1 MSHEL
6 GELYSDLLPG
16 GAHWSAV
23 IRRGQSL
30 RITDLEGGANLA
42 LLAYAASEKTERLNL
57 PDTLKCQHSARLTA
71 GHCLYS
77 DMGHVLLCIT
87 QDSLGWHDAI
97 GGVSNAA
104 EVLQQFG
111 AGDFQDLRNSFH
123 RNGQDNLLVEIGKWG
138 LTRRD
143 LAMNVNFFSKV
154 VADDEGRF
162 AFATPHSKAGDF
174 VELVAPMDTLV
185 VLTAIQHPLDPVTAY
200 APKPVRL
207 SVSRVDDLDAAI
219 AACRASRPENARGL
233 ALTERL
239 AL

>member
-1 MSHEL
+1 MSS
-6 GELYSDLLPG
+6 ELYSDRLPG

-30 RITDLEGGANLA
+30 RITDIEGGANVA
-42 LLAYAASEKTERLNL
+42 LLAYAASEKNERLNL
-57 PDTLKCQHSARLTA
+57 PDTLKCQHTARLSA

-87 QDSLGWHDAI
+87 EDSLGWHDAV
-97 GGVSNAA
+97 GGVGDAA
-104 EVLQQFG
+104 DALRQFG
-111 AGDFQDLRNSFH
+111 AGDFQDLRNGFH

-154 VADDEGRF
+154 AADEQGRF
-162 AFATPHSKAGDF
+162 TFVSPHSRAGDF
-174 VELVAPMDTLV
+174 VELVATMDTLV
-185 VLTAIQHPLDPVTAY
+185 VLTATQHPLEPAPAY
-200 APKPVRL
+200 APKPVQL
-207 SVSRVDDLDAAI
+207 SVSRVADLDAAI
-219 AACRASRPENARGL
+219 AGCRGSRAENARGL
-233 ALTERL
+233 ELTARL

>member
-1 MSHEL
+1 MSTQ
-6 GELYSDLLPG
+6 LYSDLLPG
-16 GAHWSAV
+16 GAHWSAI

-30 RITDLEGGANLA
+30 RISDIDGGANVA

-57 PDTLKCQHSARLTA
+57 PDTLKCQHTARLGA

-77 DMGHVLLCIT
+77 DMGHVLLCIVEDT
-87 QDSLGWHDAI
+87 LGWHDAI

-104 EVLQQFG
+104 EVLTQFG
-111 AGDFQDLRNSFH
+111 AGDFQDLRNGFH

-138 LTRRD
+138 LGPRD

-154 VADDEGRF
+154 VADDAGRF
-162 AFATPHSKAGDF
+162 AFVTPHSRAGDS

-185 VLTAIQHPLDPVTAY
+185 VLTAIQHPLDSSTAY
-200 APKPVRL
+200 APKPVKL

-219 AACRASRPENARGL
+219 SLCRTSRAENARGL
-233 ALTERL
+233 ELTARL

>member
-1 MSHEL
+1 MSS
-6 GELYSDLLPG
+6 ELYSDHLPG

-23 IRRGQSL
+23 IKRGQSL
-30 RITDLEGGANLA
+30 RITDIEGGANVA

-57 PDTLKCQHSARLTA
+57 PDTLKCQHTARLTA

-87 QDSLGWHDAI
+87 ADSLGWHDAI

-104 EVLQQFG
+104 DVLAQFG
-111 AGDFQDLRNSFH
+111 AGDFQDLRNGFH

-143 LAMNVNFFSKV
+143 LAMNVNLFSKV

-162 AFATPHSKAGDF
+162 AFVAPHSRSGDC
-174 VELVAPMDTLV
+174 VELVATMDTLV
-185 VLTAIQHPLDPVTAY
+185 VLTAIQHPLDPATRY
-200 APKPVRL
+200 APKPVQL
-207 SVSRVDDLDAAI
+207 SLSRVTDLDAAI
-219 AACRASRPENARGL
+219 AICRNARAENARGL
-233 ALTERL
+233 ELTARL